1 MGSVFVSV
9 GLSLDGYIA
18 PEGMVMHDPG
28 NQGWG
33 AKWGE
38 LMAWALNQRYLRER
52 LKLGAG
58 GETGPVNDLL
68 RHTFER
74 TGAYIMGKRMFEQG
88 EQTWPE
94 DAPFQTPVY
103 VLSHRPR
110 APWLRPGG
118 TEFHFVD
125 QGPESA
131 LALARASAGDADVR
145 ISGGADTIQQYL
157 DLDAVDELEI
167 ALVPILFGGGRRLFE
182 QRREPLPQFRIDR
195 VIHTAAATHLRY
207 VRR

>member
-58 GETGPVNDLL
+58 GELVETVRGVGYRLGG
-68 RHTFER
+68 E
-74 TGAYIMGKRMFEQG
+74 GK
-88 EQTWPE
+88 
-94 DAPFQTPVY
+94 
-103 VLSHRPR
+103 
-110 APWLRPGG
+110 
-118 TEFHFVD
+118 
-125 QGPESA
+125 
-131 LALARASAGDADVR
+131 
-145 ISGGADTIQQYL
+145 
-157 DLDAVDELEI
+157 
-167 ALVPILFGGGRRLFE
+167 
-182 QRREPLPQFRIDR
+182 
-195 VIHTAAATHLRY
+195 
-207 VRR
+207 